1 MISEPVE
8 SWMNLKRLAT
18 TGYGAGAV
26 LNDVERGKLGISPS
40 FLVFSDGQNKRNGW
54 LLRERVDAVQVED
67 NVIRVLAAGVAFH
80 IELDSADDATELGAL
95 LSDEPGED
103 EDEDA

>member
-8 SWMNLKRLAT
+8 TWMNLKRLAA
-18 TGYGAGAV
+18 TGYGTGAV

-40 FLVFSDGQNKRNGW
+40 FLVFSDGHNKRSGW
-54 LLRERVDAVQVED
+54 ILRDRVDAVQVEE
-67 NVIRVLAAGVAFH
+67 NVIRLLAAGVVYH
-80 IELDSADDATELGAL
+80 LELEGAADATKLSEL
-95 LSDEPGED
+95 LSDEPGPD

>member
-18 TGYGAGAV
+18 TGYGSGAV

-40 FLVFSDGQNKRNGW
+40 FLVFTDGHNKRSGW

-67 NVIRVLAAGVAFH
+67 NVIRVLAAGVSYH
-80 IELDSADDATELGAL
+80 IELESADDASKLGDL
-95 LSDEPGED
+95 LSDEPGPD
-103 EDEDA
+103 EDDEA